1 MEDKNIF
8 VPLGWE
14 RMRVGGAGG
23 VRAWMCVEMKQKVF
37 FVFFSVNVFLVCLCV
52 CARARLQQWHRFW
65 AKLPGKKWQKVQIT
79 SWRQLL
85 QTTCCEVKNIS
96 PHLFVAVFTPARS
109 LKTTLQA
116 FVSVHAAV
124 KTCVAE
130 LKIAK
135 LMSSKNIHIST
146 CISDLK
152 LKSFIYLWQHFTT
165 NLSALFL

>member
-1 MEDKNIF
+1 MREGEGGR
-8 VPLGWE
+8 GWRCV
-14 RMRVGGAGG
+14 RMNVCGDEARGL
-23 VRAWMCVEMKQKVF
+23 
-37 FVFFSVNVFLVCLCV
+37 VFFSCKCVSGLFVCLCTDDAATV
-52 CARARLQQWHRFW
+52 ASFW
-65 AKLPGKKWQKVQIT
+65 AKLPGKMWQKVQIT

-85 QTTCCEVKNIS
+85 QTTCCEVKNIY

-146 CISDLK
+146 YISDLN
-152 LKSFIYLWQHFTT
+152 LNSFIYLCISPQT
-165 NLSALFL
+165 FLPCSYNE